1 MLSLTELNL
10 LSRGELEEEYF
21 RTKLDMQ
28 YAQVD
33 FEEREKAYRPFCAG
47 SVRPDIKV
55 HMMMCSRINNYLS
68 LVAQVLDAKIAE
80 EPIFQI
86 RVKNMKVRIGLK

>member
-10 LSRGELEEEYF
+10 LSRDELEEEFLRAKNDLEY
-21 RTKLDMQ
+21 T
-28 YAQVD
+28 QVD
-33 FEEREKAYRPFCAG
+33 FEQREKEYRPFCEG

-68 LVAQVLDAKIAE
+68 LIAQILDAKTEE